1 MALHSFSESAT
12 FFFFG
17 INYLPFLEF
26 EQFAK
31 LTKITLYKI
40 PANTLFVGKNLIYV
54 PECHSTNTLASELC
68 QKTTV
73 AEGTT
78 VVTDNQT
85 KGRGQ
90 RGNTWFSE
98 PNKNLTFSI
107 ILRPTF
113 LKPVDQFNLTI
124 AVSLS
129 IHDFLSQLIQGNN
142 VRIKWPNDIL
152 INDKKVCGMLIEN
165 SIAGATLQQSIVGIG
180 LNVNQLNFDVD
191 TATSMNSVSGRDFN
205 LSDSLHLLLH
215 CIEKRYLQLRNEKS
229 DVLKREY
236 LQALYRRGELH
247 SFIDSHGS
255 FEGVIEGISAE
266 GRLVISSNG
275 IIKMYTL
282 KEISFA

>member
-1 MALHSFSESAT
+1 
-12 FFFFG
+12 
-17 INYLPFLEF
+17 
-26 EQFAK
+26 
-31 LTKITLYKI
+31 LYKI

-54 PECHSTNTLASELC
+54 PECHSTNTLASEVC

-129 IHDFLSQLIQGNN
+129 IHDFLSQLIQDS

-165 SIAGATLQQSIVGIG
+165 SISGATLQQSIVGIG

-191 TATSMNSVSGRDFN
+191 TATSMKSVSGREFN
-205 LSDSLHLLLH
+205 LSDTLHLLLH
-215 CIEKRYLQLRNEKS
+215 CIEKRYLQLRNEKT
-229 DVLKREY
+229 DALKSEY
-236 LQALYRRGELH
+236 LQALYRKGELH
-247 SFIDSHGS
+247 NFIDSNGL

-266 GRLVISSNG
+266 GRLVILRNG
-275 IIKMYTL
+275 IIKMYSL
-282 KEISFA
+282 KEVSFA